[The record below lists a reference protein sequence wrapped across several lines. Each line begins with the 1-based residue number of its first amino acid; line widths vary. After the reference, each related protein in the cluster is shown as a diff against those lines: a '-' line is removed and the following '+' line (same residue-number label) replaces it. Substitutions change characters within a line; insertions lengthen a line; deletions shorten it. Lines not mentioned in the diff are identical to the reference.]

1 VNRTQLVALA
11 LAFALPACSSAKIA
25 GGHTVMP
32 GKEHS
37 GVTLARYTVGKCR
50 DEAGRL
56 HPSSRAE
63 VRLLREV
70 DGKVVLVEA
79 RDAYDVV
86 VVENV
91 KDAKNMSGE
100 RIFDLELKSAESA
113 PYLREY
119 RLPETGNG
127 PGRFFIIDRFTDER
141 VGSSFVVAYRRF
153 ALDCELDRSKPDAAS
168 GPHEG

>member
-1 VNRTQLVALA
+1 MKRARLVVLALVLA
-11 LAFALPACSSAKIA
+11 LAPTETACSSAKIA

-32 GKEHS
+32 GNEHS

-50 DEAGRL
+50 DAAGRL
-56 HPSSRAE
+56 HPSSGAE

-70 DGKVVLVEA
+70 DGKVVLVDA
-79 RDAYDVV
+79 RDAYDVI

-91 KDAKNMSGE
+91 KSVRGE

-119 RLPETGNG
+119 RLPETGTG
-127 PGRFFIIDRFTDER
+127 PGRFFIIDRFTDKR

-153 ALDCELDRSKPDAAS
+153 ALDCELDRTAGVQSA
-168 GPHEG
+168 GG